1 MALEATGSLSK
12 ARAALAERQAV
23 GDGEAAT
30 GPESPAL
37 PCTDRWDV
45 VGCRFSAPRPSP
57 AQPGGSRGSW
67 SWPRHS
73 RALYPALPA
82 GPPGLW
88 RKNFVCEI
96 YVVEK
101 KNGAKLSSAAILWF
115 DVFKMFAYQK
125 NFIILFCV
133 LLLFWNFGKMGGKF

>member
-23 GDGEAAT
+23 GDGEAAI

-82 GPPGLW
+82 GPPGLLHDQPGEETFDIFIGGTLHYILICGELMIIY
-88 RKNFVCEI
+88 RLLGFVC
-96 YVVEK
+96 
-101 KNGAKLSSAAILWF
+101 
-115 DVFKMFAYQK
+115 
-125 NFIILFCV
+125 
-133 LLLFWNFGKMGGKF
+133 